1 MMFNLTLYYYCLDD
15 LLSLKIAELR
25 GTNLDEAGEEI
36 SCDANLMLHYA
47 YKRHFNDEGK
57 GEASKIVG

>member
-1 MMFNLTLYYYCLDD
+1 MRLARKYH
-15 LLSLKIAELR
+15 
-25 GTNLDEAGEEI
+25 
-36 SCDANLMLHYA
+36 DANLMLHYA